1 MAASTVVKKASLQP
15 NVFEGI
21 SAVFAVEG
29 GFTFTKSVS
38 ANQGPNSN
46 EYAYTLSLTEGKAL
60 LEFPC
65 SEDSGFSFDTGAP
78 SIEHF
83 KVHGL
88 NADWVSTFTPGD
100 TELSIEIPCH
110 DTKIMKLC
118 FGSNG
123 QYTEIDLPVD
133 GGTGKDSV
141 LKKSPLAT
149 AKASGYG
156 FGAAQ
161 KSIELG
167 LLLLDDTETKLFYIK
182 KAKLTAQVTF
192 DGSNKPLCVVL
203 SGSLSESGDGAFGI
217 LDIATTDQA

>member
-1 MAASTVVKKASLQP
+1 MAASTIVKKASLQP

-21 SAVFAVEG
+21 SAIFAVEG
-29 GFTFTKSVS
+29 GFTFSGS
-38 ANQGPNSN
+38 AENGF
-46 EYAYTLSLTEGKAL
+46 TLTLAENKTL

-65 SEDSGFSFDTGAP
+65 SEDSGFNFDTGAP

-110 DTKIMKLC
+110 DTQIMSLC
-118 FGSNG
+118 FGSAG
-123 QYTEIDLPVD
+123 SDTSITLPV
-133 GGTGKDSV
+133 GA
-141 LKKSPLAT
+141 LKASNIAT
-149 AKASGYG
+149 AIASGKS

-161 KSIELG
+161 KSVELG
-167 LLLLDDTETKLFYIK
+167 LLILDDTEQRLFYVK

-217 LDIATTDQA
+217 LDIATTASNG

>member
-1 MAASTVVKKASLQP
+1 MATSVRKKTAASNSMQD

-21 SAVFAVEG
+21 SAVFAVDG
-29 GFTFTKSVS
+29 GFTFTDAGVLNLLN
-38 ANQGPNSN
+38 AN
-46 EYAYTLSLTEGKAL
+46 ARL

-110 DTKIMKLC
+110 DTEIMQLV
-118 FGSNG
+118 FGSEGTN
-123 QYTEIDLPVD
+123 ISINLPLD
-133 GGTGKDSV
+133 ALKDTAGV
-141 LKKSPLAT
+141 AT
-149 AKASGYG
+149 ATASGKG

-161 KSIELG
+161 KSVELG
-167 LLLLDDTETKLFYIK
+167 LLILDDTEKRLFYIK

-203 SGSLSESGDGAFGI
+203 SGSLSDSGDGAFGI
-217 LDIATTDQA
+217 LDIVTTKTGN

>member
-1 MAASTVVKKASLQP
+1 MAASTVRKKTSASNSMQD

-29 GFTFTKSVS
+29 GFEFSKSG
-38 ANQGPNSN
+38 NTN
-46 EYAYTLSLTEGKAL
+46 TLNLSEGKTL

-110 DTKIMKLC
+110 DTQIMSLC
-118 FGSNG
+118 FGSEG
-123 QYTEIDLPVD
+123 SDMQITLPTD
-133 GGTGKDSV
+133 A
-141 LKKSPLAT
+141 LKSSGIAT
-149 AKASGYG
+149 AIASGKG

-161 KSIELG
+161 KSVELG
-167 LLLLDDTETKLFYIK
+167 LLILDDTEQRLFYIK

-203 SGSLSESGDGAFGI
+203 SGSLSDSGDGAFGI
-217 LDIATTDQA
+217 LDIATTASA

>member
-1 MAASTVVKKASLQP
+1 MATTVRKKTAPDATSMQN

-21 SAVFAVEG
+21 SAVFAVDG
-29 GFTFTKSVS
+29 GFTFTDGTLNLLS
-38 ANQGPNSN
+38 AN
-46 EYAYTLSLTEGKAL
+46 ARL

-100 TELSIEIPCH
+100 TELNIEIPCH
-110 DTKIMKLC
+110 DTEIMQLV
-118 FGSNG
+118 FGSEGTDITIN
-123 QYTEIDLPVD
+123 LPLDTLKDTTGVATATA
-133 GGTGKDSV
+133 TGK
-141 LKKSPLAT
+141 
-149 AKASGYG
+149 G

-161 KSIELG
+161 KSVELG
-167 LLLLDDTETKLFYIK
+167 LLILDDTEKRLFYVK

-203 SGSLSESGDGAFGI
+203 SGSLSDSGDGAFGI
-217 LDIATTDQA
+217 LDIATTAS

>member
-1 MAASTVVKKASLQP
+1 MATTVRKKTAADDSSMQL

-21 SAVFAVEG
+21 SAVFAVNG
-29 GFTFTKSVS
+29 GFTFTDAGVLNLLE
-38 ANQGPNSN
+38 AN
-46 EYAYTLSLTEGKAL
+46 AKL

-100 TELSIEIPCH
+100 TELNIEIPCH
-110 DTKIMKLC
+110 DTEIMQLV
-118 FGSNG
+118 FGSDGTNI
-123 QYTEIDLPVD
+123 TINLPKD
-133 GGTGKDSV
+133 AMKDTSIATATATGK
-141 LKKSPLAT
+141 
-149 AKASGYG
+149 G

-161 KSIELG
+161 KSVELG
-167 LLLLDDTETKLFYIK
+167 LLILDDTEKRLFYIK

-203 SGSLSESGDGAFGI
+203 SGSLSDSGDGAFGI
-217 LDIATTDQA
+217 LDIATTKS

>member
-1 MAASTVVKKASLQP
+1 MAASTVVKKGSLQP

-21 SAVFAVEG
+21 SAIFAVAD
-29 GFTFTKSVS
+29 GFTFTDGTGGTK
-38 ANQGPNSN
+38 
-46 EYAYTLSLTEGKAL
+46 TLSLAENASL

-110 DTKIMKLC
+110 DTQIMELC
-118 FGSNG
+118 FGTQGNNMSITLPSGANG
-123 QYTEIDLPVD
+123 ALKDTTATGVF
-133 GGTGKDSV
+133 TGK
-141 LKKSPLAT
+141 A
-149 AKASGYG
+149 
-156 FGAAQ
+156 FGPSQ
-161 KSIELG
+161 KSVELG
-167 LLLLDDTETKLFYIK
+167 LLILDDTEKRLFFVK

-203 SGSLSESGDGAFGI
+203 SGSLSETGDDSFGI
-217 LDIATTDQA
+217 LDIASGE

>member
-1 MAASTVVKKASLQP
+1 MAASTVIKKGSLQT

-29 GFTFTKSVS
+29 GFSFTQSESKNHTHTT
-38 ANQGPNSN
+38 AND
-46 EYAYTLSLTEGKAL
+46 EYTYSLTLAENKTL

-110 DTKIMKLC
+110 DTQIMELC
-118 FGSNG
+118 FGSAG
-123 QYTEIDLPVD
+123 QWTSISLP
-133 GGTGKDSV
+133 TDS
-141 LKKSPLAT
+141 LKTSGISTAT
-149 AKASGYG
+149 ATGRG

-161 KSIELG
+161 KSVELG
-167 LLLLDDTETKLFYIK
+167 LLILDDTEQRLFYIK
-182 KAKLTAQVTF
+182 KAKLTAQVPF

-217 LDIATTDQA
+217 LDIATTTPPSNG

>member
-1 MAASTVVKKASLQP
+1 MATSTIVKKASLQP

-21 SAVFAVEG
+21 SAIFAVDG
-29 GFTFTKSVS
+29 GFTFSGTGTDS
-38 ANQGPNSN
+38 APF
-46 EYAYTLSLTEGKAL
+46 TLTLAENKTL

-65 SEDSGFSFDTGAP
+65 SEDSGFNFDTGAP

-110 DTKIMKLC
+110 DTQIMSLC
-118 FGSNG
+118 FGSEG
-123 QYTEIDLPVD
+123 TDTQITLP
-133 GGTGKDSV
+133 TGA
-141 LKKSPLAT
+141 LKTSNIAT
-149 AKASGYG
+149 AVASGKS

-161 KSIELG
+161 KSVELG
-167 LLLLDDTETKLFYIK
+167 LLILDDTEQRLFYIK

-217 LDIATTDQA
+217 LDITTTASNG

>member
-1 MAASTVVKKASLQP
+1 MATTVRKKTSASNSMQD

-21 SAVFAVEG
+21 SAVFAVNG
-29 GFTFTKSVS
+29 GFTFTNGSLDLTS
-38 ANQGPNSN
+38 AD
-46 EYAYTLSLTEGKAL
+46 ARL

-100 TELSIEIPCH
+100 TELNIEIPCH
-110 DTKIMKLC
+110 DTEIMQLV
-118 FGSNG
+118 FGSTGTDITIN
-123 QYTEIDLPVD
+123 LPLDALKETAGVTAATA
-133 GGTGKDSV
+133 TGK
-141 LKKSPLAT
+141 
-149 AKASGYG
+149 G

-161 KSIELG
+161 KSVELG
-167 LLLLDDTETKLFYIK
+167 LLILDDTEKRLFYVK

-203 SGSLSESGDGAFGI
+203 SGSLSDSGDGAFGI
-217 LDIATTDQA
+217 LDIVTSASAGG

>member
-1 MAASTVVKKASLQP
+1 MQD

-29 GFTFTKSVS
+29 GFEFSKSG
-38 ANQGPNSN
+38 NTN
-46 EYAYTLSLTEGKAL
+46 TLNLSEGKTL

-110 DTKIMKLC
+110 DTQIMSLC
-118 FGSNG
+118 FGSEG
-123 QYTEIDLPVD
+123 SDMQITLPTD
-133 GGTGKDSV
+133 A
-141 LKKSPLAT
+141 L
-149 AKASGYG
+149 KASGIATAIASGKG

-161 KSIELG
+161 KSVELG
-167 LLLLDDTETKLFYIK
+167 LLILDDTEQRLFYIK

-217 LDIATTDQA
+217 LDIATTASNG

>member
-1 MAASTVVKKASLQP
+1 MATTVRKKTAASNSMQE

-21 SAVFAVEG
+21 SAVFAVDG
-29 GFTFTKSVS
+29 GFTFTDSGVLNLLN
-38 ANQGPNSN
+38 AD
-46 EYAYTLSLTEGKAL
+46 ARL

-110 DTKIMKLC
+110 DTEIMQLV
-118 FGSNG
+118 FGSEGTDITIN
-123 QYTEIDLPVD
+123 LPLDALKDTTGVAAATA
-133 GGTGKDSV
+133 TGK
-141 LKKSPLAT
+141 
-149 AKASGYG
+149 G

-161 KSIELG
+161 KSVELG
-167 LLLLDDTETKLFYIK
+167 LLILDDTEKRLFFVT

-203 SGSLSESGDGAFGI
+203 SGSLSETGETSFGI
-217 LDIATTDQA
+217 LDLQGE

>member
-1 MAASTVVKKASLQP
+1 MATTVRKKTSATNSMQD

-21 SAVFAVEG
+21 SAVFAVDG
-29 GFTFTKSVS
+29 GFTFTDSGVLNLLN
-38 ANQGPNSN
+38 AN
-46 EYAYTLSLTEGKAL
+46 ARL

-100 TELSIEIPCH
+100 TELNIEIPCH
-110 DTKIMKLC
+110 DTEIMQLV
-118 FGSNG
+118 FGSDGTNI
-123 QYTEIDLPVD
+123 TINLPLDALKDTAGVATATA
-133 GGTGKDSV
+133 TGK
-141 LKKSPLAT
+141 
-149 AKASGYG
+149 G

-161 KSIELG
+161 KSVELG
-167 LLLLDDTETKLFYIK
+167 LLILDDTEKRLFYIK

-203 SGSLSESGDGAFGI
+203 SGSLSDSGDGAFGI
-217 LDIATTDQA
+217 LDIATTASNG

>member
-1 MAASTVVKKASLQP
+1 MASSTIVKKASLQP

-21 SAVFAVEG
+21 SAIFAVDG
-29 GFTFTKSVS
+29 GFTFSGS
-38 ANQGPNSN
+38 AENGF
-46 EYAYTLSLTEGKAL
+46 TLTLAEDQTL

-65 SEDSGFSFDTGAP
+65 SEDSGFNFDTGAP

-110 DTKIMKLC
+110 DTQIMQLC
-118 FGSNG
+118 FGSEG
-123 QYTEIDLPVD
+123 ADTQITLPV
-133 GGTGKDSV
+133 GA
-141 LKKSPLAT
+141 LKTSNIAT
-149 AKASGYG
+149 AIASGKS

-161 KSIELG
+161 KSVELG
-167 LLLLDDTETKLFYIK
+167 LLILDDTEQRLFYIK

-217 LDIATTDQA
+217 LDIATTASNG

>member
-1 MAASTVVKKASLQP
+1 MATTVRKKTSATNSMQD

-21 SAVFAVEG
+21 SAVFAVDG
-29 GFTFTKSVS
+29 GFTFTDAGVLNLLN
-38 ANQGPNSN
+38 AN
-46 EYAYTLSLTEGKAL
+46 ARL

-100 TELSIEIPCH
+100 TELNIEIPCH
-110 DTKIMKLC
+110 DTEIMQLV
-118 FGSNG
+118 FGSEGTNI
-123 QYTEIDLPVD
+123 TINLPTD
-133 GGTGKDSV
+133 ALKDTSI
-141 LKKSPLAT
+141 AT
-149 AKASGYG
+149 ATASGKG

-161 KSIELG
+161 KSVELG
-167 LLLLDDTETKLFYIK
+167 LLILDDTEKRLFYVK

-203 SGSLSESGDGAFGI
+203 SGSLSDSGDGAFGI
-217 LDIATTDQA
+217 LDITTTASNG

>member
-1 MAASTVVKKASLQP
+1 MATVRKKTAPDNTSMQN

-21 SAVFAVEG
+21 SAVFAVDG
-29 GFTFTKSVS
+29 GFTFD
-38 ANQGPNSN
+38 NNGN
-46 EYAYTLSLTEGKAL
+46 LSLLGDNAKL

-110 DTKIMKLC
+110 DTEIMQLV
-118 FGSNG
+118 FGSQGTN
-123 QYTEIDLPVD
+123 ISINLPLD
-133 GGTGKDSV
+133 ALKDTAGKTTATATGK
-141 LKKSPLAT
+141 
-149 AKASGYG
+149 G

-161 KSIELG
+161 KSVELG
-167 LLLLDDTETKLFYIK
+167 LLILDDTEKRLFYIK

-203 SGSLSESGDGAFGI
+203 SGSLSDSGDGAFGI
-217 LDIATTDQA
+217 LDIETAA

>member
-1 MAASTVVKKASLQP
+1 MAASTVRKKTSSSNSMQD

-21 SAVFAVEG
+21 SAVFAVDG
-29 GFTFTKSVS
+29 GFEFTVDNGVNK
-38 ANQGPNSN
+38 
-46 EYAYTLSLTEGKAL
+46 LDLTEGKTL

-110 DTKIMKLC
+110 DTQIMSLC
-118 FGSNG
+118 FGSEG
-123 QYTEIDLPVD
+123 SDMQITLP
-133 GGTGKDSV
+133 TGA
-141 LKKSPLAT
+141 LKSSGIAT
-149 AKASGYG
+149 AIASGKG

-161 KSIELG
+161 KSVELG
-167 LLLLDDTETKLFYIK
+167 LLILDDTEQRLFYIK

-203 SGSLSESGDGAFGI
+203 SGSLSDSGDGAFGI
-217 LDIATTDQA
+217 LDIATTASA

>member
-1 MAASTVVKKASLQP
+1 MATTVRKKTSASNSMQD

-21 SAVFAVEG
+21 SAVFAVDG
-29 GFTFTKSVS
+29 GFTFNESGNLNLLN
-38 ANQGPNSN
+38 AN
-46 EYAYTLSLTEGKAL
+46 ARL

-100 TELSIEIPCH
+100 TELNIEIPCH
-110 DTKIMKLC
+110 DTEIMQLV
-118 FGSNG
+118 FGSEGTDISIN
-123 QYTEIDLPVD
+123 LPLD
-133 GGTGKDSV
+133 ALKDTAGKTT
-141 LKKSPLAT
+141 AT
-149 AKASGYG
+149 ASGKG

-161 KSIELG
+161 KSVELG
-167 LLLLDDTETKLFYIK
+167 LLILDDTEKRLFYIK

-203 SGSLSESGDGAFGI
+203 SGSLSDSGDGAFGI
-217 LDIATTDQA
+217 LDIETAA

>member
-1 MAASTVVKKASLQP
+1 MATTVRKKTSATNSMQD

-21 SAVFAVEG
+21 SAVFAVDG
-29 GFTFTKSVS
+29 GFTFTDAGVLNLLN
-38 ANQGPNSN
+38 AN
-46 EYAYTLSLTEGKAL
+46 ARL

-100 TELSIEIPCH
+100 TELNIEIPCH
-110 DTKIMKLC
+110 DTEIMQLV
-118 FGSNG
+118 FGSEGTDITIN
-123 QYTEIDLPVD
+123 LPLD
-133 GGTGKDSV
+133 ALKDTTGKTT
-141 LKKSPLAT
+141 AT
-149 AKASGYG
+149 ASGKG

-161 KSIELG
+161 KSVELG
-167 LLLLDDTETKLFYIK
+167 LLILDDTEKRLFYIK

-203 SGSLSESGDGAFGI
+203 SGSLSDSGDGAFGI
-217 LDIATTDQA
+217 LDIATAA

>member
-1 MAASTVVKKASLQP
+1 MATVRKKTAPDNTSMQN

-21 SAVFAVEG
+21 SAVFAVDG
-29 GFTFTKSVS
+29 GFTFD
-38 ANQGPNSN
+38 NSGN
-46 EYAYTLSLTEGKAL
+46 LSLLGDNAKL

-110 DTKIMKLC
+110 DTEIMQLV
-118 FGSNG
+118 FGSQGTN
-123 QYTEIDLPVD
+123 ISINLPLD
-133 GGTGKDSV
+133 ALKDTAGKTTATATGK
-141 LKKSPLAT
+141 
-149 AKASGYG
+149 G

-161 KSIELG
+161 KSVELG
-167 LLLLDDTETKLFYIK
+167 LLILDDTEKRLFYIK

-203 SGSLSESGDGAFGI
+203 SGSLSDSGDGAFGI
-217 LDIATTDQA
+217 LDIETAA

>member
-1 MAASTVVKKASLQP
+1 MALSIVSKTDLQP

-21 SAVFAVEG
+21 SSVWAIEG
-29 GFTFTKSVS
+29 GLEWADNTDGSEQSPYSFQPASDGTF
-38 ANQGPNSN
+38 
-46 EYAYTLSLTEGKAL
+46 

-110 DTKIMKLC
+110 DTQIMELC
-118 FGSNG
+118 FGSTGKNVSIG
-123 QYTEIDLPVD
+123 LPVGALKD
-133 GGTGKDSV
+133 GDKLSA
-141 LKKSPLAT
+141 AT
-149 AKASGYG
+149 ATGTG

-161 KSIELG
+161 KSVELG

-203 SGSLSESGDGAFGI
+203 SGSLSESADGAFGI
-217 LDIATTDQA
+217 LSITRTPKSNG

>member
-1 MAASTVVKKASLQP
+1 MAATVRKKTASDNTSMQL

-21 SAVFAVEG
+21 SAVFAVKD
-29 GFTFTKSVS
+29 GFTFNNSGSLDLNS
-38 ANQGPNSN
+38 AD
-46 EYAYTLSLTEGKAL
+46 ARL

-100 TELSIEIPCH
+100 TELNIEIPCH
-110 DTKIMKLC
+110 DTEIMQLV
-118 FGSNG
+118 FGSEGTNIS
-123 QYTEIDLPVD
+123 IDLPLDALKDTTGVTAATA
-133 GGTGKDSV
+133 TGK
-141 LKKSPLAT
+141 
-149 AKASGYG
+149 G

-161 KSIELG
+161 KSVELG
-167 LLLLDDTETKLFYIK
+167 LLILDDTEKRLFYVK

-203 SGSLSESGDGAFGI
+203 SGSLSDSGDGAFGI
-217 LDIATTDQA
+217 LNIATTSGN

>member
-1 MAASTVVKKASLQP
+1 MAATTVKKKGDMQS

-21 SAVFAVEG
+21 SAVFAVKD
-29 GFTFTKSVS
+29 GFTF
-38 ANQGPNSN
+38 SN
-46 EYAYTLSLTEGKAL
+46 GTGNDTGKKVLSLASDAAL

-100 TELSIEIPCH
+100 TELNLEIPCH
-110 DTKIMKLC
+110 DTSIMQFC
-118 FGSNG
+118 FGTTGVDMKIS
-123 QYTEIDLPVD
+123 LP
-133 GGTGKDSV
+133 TNPAALKD
-141 LKKSPLAT
+141 T
-149 AKASGYG
+149 NASGVFEG
-156 FGAAQ
+156 KAFGPSQ
-161 KSIELG
+161 KSIECG
-167 LLLLDDTETKLFYIK
+167 LLILDDTEKRLFFVT

-203 SGSLSESGDGAFGI
+203 SGSLSETGETSFGI
-217 LDIATTDQA
+217 LDLQTAGG

>member
-1 MAASTVVKKASLQP
+1 MATVRKKTAASNSMQD

-21 SAVFAVEG
+21 SAVFAVNG
-29 GFTFTKSVS
+29 GFTFD
-38 ANQGPNSN
+38 NSGN
-46 EYAYTLSLTEGKAL
+46 LSLLGEGTKL

-110 DTKIMKLC
+110 DTEIMQLV
-118 FGSNG
+118 FGSEGTDITINIPLDAMKDTAG
-123 QYTEIDLPVD
+123 KTTATA
-133 GGTGKDSV
+133 TGK
-141 LKKSPLAT
+141 
-149 AKASGYG
+149 G

-161 KSIELG
+161 KSVELG
-167 LLLLDDTETKLFYIK
+167 LLILDDTEKRLFYIK

-203 SGSLSESGDGAFGI
+203 SGSLSDSGDGAFGI
-217 LDIATTDQA
+217 LDIETAA

>member
-21 SAVFAVEG
+21 SAVYAVAG
-29 GFTFTKSVS
+29 GFTFSS
-38 ANQGPNSN
+38 GS
-46 EYAYTLSLTEGKAL
+46 LSLTEGKTL

-65 SEDSGFSFDTGAP
+65 SEDNGFSFDTGAP

-100 TELSIEIPCH
+100 TELRIEIPCH
-110 DTKIMKLC
+110 DTQIMSLC
-118 FGSNG
+118 FGSEGTNI
-123 QYTEIDLPVD
+123 TINLPVD
-133 GGTGKDSV
+133 ALKTGSIATATATGK
-141 LKKSPLAT
+141 
-149 AKASGYG
+149 G

-161 KSIELG
+161 KSVELG
-167 LLLLDDTETKLFYIK
+167 LLILDDTETRLFYVK
-182 KAKLTAQVTF
+182 KAKLTAQVNF

-217 LDIATTDQA
+217 LDIATTANA

>member
-1 MAASTVVKKASLQP
+1 MADSTVVKKASLQP

-21 SAVFAVEG
+21 SAVFAVQG
-29 GFTFTKSVS
+29 GFTFENGTSGD
-38 ANQGPNSN
+38 ANKKV
-46 EYAYTLSLTEGKAL
+46 LSLDEDKTL

-100 TELSIEIPCH
+100 TELNIEIPCH
-110 DTKIMKLC
+110 DTQIMTLC
-118 FGSNG
+118 FGSAG
-123 QYTEIDLPVD
+123 VATKITLPND
-133 GGTGKDSV
+133 A
-141 LKKSPLAT
+141 L
-149 AKASGYG
+149 KASVSSAVAEGTA

-167 LLLLDDTETKLFYIK
+167 LLILDDTETKLFYIK

-217 LDIATTDQA
+217 LDIVTTASSGS

>member
-1 MAASTVVKKASLQP
+1 MAASTVRKKTSASNSMQD

-29 GFTFTKSVS
+29 GFEFSKSG
-38 ANQGPNSN
+38 NTN
-46 EYAYTLSLTEGKAL
+46 TLNLSEGKTL

-110 DTKIMKLC
+110 DTQIMSLC
-118 FGSNG
+118 FGSEG
-123 QYTEIDLPVD
+123 SDMQITLPTD
-133 GGTGKDSV
+133 A
-141 LKKSPLAT
+141 LKSSGIAT
-149 AKASGYG
+149 AIASGKG

-161 KSIELG
+161 KSVELG
-167 LLLLDDTETKLFYIK
+167 LLILDDTEQRLFYIK
-182 KAKLTAQVTF
+182 KAKFTAQVTF

-203 SGSLSESGDGAFGI
+203 SGSLSDSGDGAFGI
-217 LDIATTDQA
+217 LDIATTASA

>member
-1 MAASTVVKKASLQP
+1 MAASTVRKKTSATNSMQD

-21 SAVFAVEG
+21 SAIFAVAG
-29 GFTFTKSVS
+29 GFTFADGTSSDAGKKVL
-38 ANQGPNSN
+38 N
-46 EYAYTLSLTEGKAL
+46 LTNDASL

-110 DTKIMKLC
+110 DTEIMELC
-118 FGSNG
+118 FGS
-123 QYTEIDLPVD
+123 T
-133 GGTGKDSV
+133 GTATKITIPTNALKGSFQSAVAEGK
-141 LKKSPLAT
+141 
-149 AKASGYG
+149 G

-161 KSIELG
+161 KSVELG
-167 LLLLDDTETKLFYIK
+167 LLILDDTETRLFYIK

-203 SGSLSESGDGAFGI
+203 SGSLSDSGDGAFGI
-217 LDIATTDQA
+217 LDIATTASNG

>member
-1 MAASTVVKKASLQP
+1 MATTVRKKTSASNSMQD

-21 SAVFAVEG
+21 SAVFAVDG
-29 GFTFTKSVS
+29 GFTFTDAGVLNLLN
-38 ANQGPNSN
+38 AN
-46 EYAYTLSLTEGKAL
+46 ARL

-100 TELSIEIPCH
+100 TELNIEIPCH
-110 DTKIMKLC
+110 DTEIMQLV
-118 FGSNG
+118 FGSAGTDITIN
-123 QYTEIDLPVD
+123 LPTDALKDASVTTATA
-133 GGTGKDSV
+133 TGK
-141 LKKSPLAT
+141 
-149 AKASGYG
+149 G

-161 KSIELG
+161 KSVELG
-167 LLLLDDTETKLFYIK
+167 LLILDDTEKRLFYIK

-203 SGSLSESGDGAFGI
+203 SGSLSDSGDGAFGI
-217 LDIATTDQA
+217 LNIDASGN

>member
-1 MAASTVVKKASLQP
+1 MATTVRKKTAPDNTSMQN

-21 SAVFAVEG
+21 SAVFAVNG
-29 GFTFTKSVS
+29 GFTFGNDGNLNLLN
-38 ANQGPNSN
+38 AN
-46 EYAYTLSLTEGKAL
+46 AKL

-100 TELSIEIPCH
+100 TELNIEIPCH
-110 DTKIMKLC
+110 DTEIMQLV

-123 QYTEIDLPVD
+123 TDITINLPLDALKDTTGVATATA
-133 GGTGKDSV
+133 TGK
-141 LKKSPLAT
+141 
-149 AKASGYG
+149 G

-161 KSIELG
+161 KSVELG
-167 LLLLDDTETKLFYIK
+167 LLILDDTEKRLFYIK

-203 SGSLSESGDGAFGI
+203 SGSLSDSGDGAFGI
-217 LDIATTDQA
+217 LDIATTAS

>member
-1 MAASTVVKKASLQP
+1 MATTVRKKTSASNSMQD

-21 SAVFAVEG
+21 SAVFAVDG
-29 GFTFTKSVS
+29 GFTFTDAGVLNLLN
-38 ANQGPNSN
+38 AD
-46 EYAYTLSLTEGKAL
+46 ARL

-100 TELSIEIPCH
+100 TELNIEIPCH
-110 DTKIMKLC
+110 DTEIMQLV

-123 QYTEIDLPVD
+123 TDITINLPTD
-133 GGTGKDSV
+133 ALKEPNIASATATGK
-141 LKKSPLAT
+141 
-149 AKASGYG
+149 G

-161 KSIELG
+161 KSVELG
-167 LLLLDDTETKLFYIK
+167 LLILDDTEKRLFYIK

-203 SGSLSESGDGAFGI
+203 SGSLSDSGDGAFGI
-217 LDIATTDQA
+217 LDIVTAANAGG

>member
-1 MAASTVVKKASLQP
+1 MAATTVVKKGTLQD

-21 SAVFAVEG
+21 SAVFAVKD
-29 GFTFTKSVS
+29 GFTFVDSGSGAS
-38 ANQGPNSN
+38 AKKVLD
-46 EYAYTLSLTEGKAL
+46 LSSDAAL

-100 TELSIEIPCH
+100 TELNLEIPCH
-110 DTKIMKLC
+110 DTRIMEFC
-118 FGSNG
+118 FGTDGEAMQITLPNG
-123 QYTEIDLPVD
+123 ANGALKDAD
-133 GGTGKDSV
+133 ATGVFSG
-141 LKKSPLAT
+141 
-149 AKASGYG
+149 KA
-156 FGAAQ
+156 FGPSQ
-161 KSIELG
+161 KSIECG
-167 LLLLDDTETKLFYIK
+167 LLILDDTEKRLFFIE

-203 SGSLSESGDGAFGI
+203 SGSLSATGSTSFGI
-217 LDIATTDQA
+217 LDLQVGG

>member
-1 MAASTVVKKASLQP
+1 MATTVRKKTASDNTSMQL

-21 SAVFAVEG
+21 SAVFAVDG
-29 GFTFTKSVS
+29 GFTFTS
-38 ANQGPNSN
+38 G
-46 EYAYTLSLTEGKAL
+46 TLNLLNADARL

-100 TELSIEIPCH
+100 TELNIEIPCH
-110 DTKIMKLC
+110 DTEIMQLV
-118 FGSNG
+118 FGSTGTDITIN
-123 QYTEIDLPVD
+123 LPTDALKDTSVVTATA
-133 GGTGKDSV
+133 TGK
-141 LKKSPLAT
+141 
-149 AKASGYG
+149 G

-161 KSIELG
+161 KSVELG
-167 LLLLDDTETKLFYIK
+167 LLILDDTEKRLFYVK

-203 SGSLSESGDGAFGI
+203 SGSLSDSGDGAFGI
-217 LDIATTDQA
+217 LDIATTASGN

>member
-1 MAASTVVKKASLQP
+1 MATTVRKKTASDNTSMQL

-21 SAVFAVEG
+21 SAVFAVDG
-29 GFTFTKSVS
+29 GFTFTSGTLNLLN
-38 ANQGPNSN
+38 AN
-46 EYAYTLSLTEGKAL
+46 ARL

-100 TELSIEIPCH
+100 TELNIEIPCH
-110 DTKIMKLC
+110 DTEIMQLV
-118 FGSNG
+118 FGSTGTDITIN
-123 QYTEIDLPVD
+123 LPTD
-133 GGTGKDSV
+133 ALKDSV
-141 LKKSPLAT
+141 GTAT
-149 AKASGYG
+149 ATGKG

-161 KSIELG
+161 KSVELG
-167 LLLLDDTETKLFYIK
+167 LLILDDTEKRLFYVK

-203 SGSLSESGDGAFGI
+203 SGSLSDSGDGAFGI
-217 LDIATTDQA
+217 LDIETTTSGN

>member
-1 MAASTVVKKASLQP
+1 MATVRKKTAPDNTSMQN

-21 SAVFAVEG
+21 SAVFAVDG
-29 GFTFTKSVS
+29 GFTFD
-38 ANQGPNSN
+38 NSGN
-46 EYAYTLSLTEGKAL
+46 LSLLGDNAKL

-110 DTKIMKLC
+110 DTEIMQLV
-118 FGSNG
+118 FGSQGTN
-123 QYTEIDLPVD
+123 ISINLPLD
-133 GGTGKDSV
+133 ALKDTAGKTTATATGK
-141 LKKSPLAT
+141 
-149 AKASGYG
+149 G

-161 KSIELG
+161 KSVELG
-167 LLLLDDTETKLFYIK
+167 LLILDDTEKRLFYIK

-203 SGSLSESGDGAFGI
+203 SGSLSDSGDGAFGI
-217 LDIATTDQA
+217 LDIETTA

>member
-1 MAASTVVKKASLQP
+1 MAASTIVKKESLQP

-21 SAVFAVEG
+21 SAIFAVDG
-29 GFTFTKSVS
+29 GFTFEGNASS
-38 ANQGPNSN
+38 GF
-46 EYAYTLSLTEGKAL
+46 TLALAENKTL

-88 NADWVSTFTPGD
+88 NADWVSTFTPGN
-100 TELSIEIPCH
+100 TELNIEIPCH
-110 DTKIMKLC
+110 DTQIMQLC
-118 FGSNG
+118 FGSEGANT
-123 QYTEIDLPVD
+123 QITLPV
-133 GGTGKDSV
+133 GA
-141 LKKSPLAT
+141 LKTPNIAT
-149 AKASGYG
+149 AIARGKG

-161 KSIELG
+161 KSVELG
-167 LLLLDDTETKLFYIK
+167 LLILDDTEQRLFYIK

-217 LDIATTDQA
+217 LDITTTASGN

>member
-1 MAASTVVKKASLQP
+1 MATVIKKGTLQK

-21 SAVFAVEG
+21 SAVFAVKD
-29 GFTFTKSVS
+29 GFTFTDGATADDPK
-38 ANQGPNSN
+38 
-46 EYAYTLSLTEGKAL
+46 TLSLTGNSTL

-100 TELSIEIPCH
+100 TELNIEIPCH
-110 DTKIMKLC
+110 DTQIMELC
-118 FGSNG
+118 FGTAGEDITISLPGGANG
-123 QYTEIDLPVD
+123 AL
-133 GGTGKDSV
+133 KDES
-141 LKKSPLAT
+141 
-149 AKASGYG
+149 ASGVFSG
-156 FGAAQ
+156 TAFGPSQ
-161 KSIELG
+161 KSVELG
-167 LLLLDDTETKLFYIK
+167 LLILDDTEKRLFFIK

-203 SGSLSESGDGAFGI
+203 SGSLSETGGDSFGI
-217 LDIATTDQA
+217 LDLGE

>member
-1 MAASTVVKKASLQP
+1 MAASTVVKKGTLQE

-21 SAVFAVEG
+21 SAVFAVKD
-29 GFTFTKSVS
+29 GFTFTDSGSGAS
-38 ANQGPNSN
+38 AKKVLD
-46 EYAYTLSLTEGKAL
+46 LSSDADL

-100 TELSIEIPCH
+100 TELNLEIPCH
-110 DTKIMKLC
+110 DTRIMEFC
-118 FGSNG
+118 FGTDGTNMQIS
-123 QYTEIDLPVD
+123 LPTSPAALKDTTASGVF
-133 GGTGKDSV
+133 TGK
-141 LKKSPLAT
+141 A
-149 AKASGYG
+149 
-156 FGAAQ
+156 FGPSQ
-161 KSIELG
+161 KSIECG
-167 LLLLDDTETKLFYIK
+167 LLILDDTEKRLFFIT

-203 SGSLSESGDGAFGI
+203 SGSLSETGETSFGI
-217 LDIATTDQA
+217 LDLQVGG